1 MKKVLFICMIL
12 FPLLIKAGG
21 YQINTQSQ
29 KGLSMGG
36 SVTGLALDA
45 SVSFYNPAGL
55 SALDSNYFNIGAC
68 LLMSKT
74 AFLGPYGG
82 TEQLSA
88 KSFSTFYLYG
98 NYILNSKLTLG
109 LSVNTPFGLGT
120 KWEDN
125 WSGRY
130 VTQEA
135 RLFTL
140 FIQPTIAYKVNE
152 RFSVGVGPVI
162 VTGNTKFRRA
172 LNVLNQDGS
181 DGQLELKG
189 AGNGFGFNAGV
200 FGRFGKTSIGVSY
213 RSEVKLDIE
222 NGDAVFS
229 NIPISLIWNGSF
241 PNNTNYNSSITLPSV
256 ISLGVGRVLSDKL
269 TANIDFNFTGWS
281 VMDSLVF
288 TYPEYPDLNTSSA
301 RILENSFAIR
311 LGAKYQYSERMQLRG
326 GIGYDQSPVPDG
338 YVNPELPDADKVI
351 LGAGCTYK
359 LKKGWAL
366 EGSFAFEDLRER
378 KEEGNK
384 QENIN
389 GTYKSY
395 IYVLGL
401 GVQYQF

>member
-1 MKKVLFICMIL
+1 MIL
-12 FPLLIKAGG
+12 FPLLLKAGG

-36 SVTGLALDA
+36 AVTGLAMDA
-45 SVSFYNPAGL
+45 SVAFYNPAGL

-68 LLMSKT
+68 LLMPKT

-82 TEQLSA
+82 SEHNSSSLYS
-88 KSFSTFYLYG
+88 SIYLYG

-109 LSVNTPFGLGT
+109 LSVNTPFVLGT
-120 KWEDN
+120 KWDEK

-130 VTQEA
+130 VIQEA
-135 RLFTL
+135 RISTL
-140 FIQPTIAYKVNE
+140 FIQPTIAYKINE

-200 FGRFGKTSIGVSY
+200 FARFGKTSVGVSY
-213 RSEVKLDIE
+213 RSEVKLDME
-222 NGDAVFS
+222 DGDAVFS
-229 NIPISLIWNGSF
+229 NIPISLINNGSF
-241 PNNTNYNSSITLPSV
+241 PNETKFNSSITLPSV
-256 ISLGVGRVLSDKL
+256 ISLGVSRVLNEKF
-269 TANIDFNFTGWS
+269 TANVDFNYTGWS
-281 VMDSLVF
+281 VNDSLVF
-288 TYPEYPDLNTSSA
+288 SYPEYPDLNTSSA
-301 RILENSFAIR
+301 RKLNNSFAIR
-311 LGAKYQYSERMQLRG
+311 VGAKYQYSERMQLRG

-338 YVNPELPDADKVI
+338 YINPELPDADKVI

-359 LKKGWAL
+359 LRKGWSL
-366 EGSFAFEDLRER
+366 EGSFAFEDVRER
-378 KEEGNK
+378 KEERNK

-401 GVQYQF
+401 GLQYQF

>member
-12 FPLLIKAGG
+12 FPLHIKAGG

-36 SVTGLALDA
+36 SVTGLAMDA
-45 SVSFYNPAGL
+45 SVAFYNPAGL

-68 LLMSKT
+68 LLMPKT

-98 NYILNSKLTLG
+98 NYILNSKFTLG

-135 RLFTL
+135 RLSTL

-162 VTGNTKFRRA
+162 VTGNTKFRKA

-241 PNNTNYNSSITLPSV
+241 PNSTKYNSSITLPSV

-301 RILENSFAIR
+301 RKLENSFAIR
-311 LGAKYQYSERMQLRG
+311 FGAKYQYSERMQFRG

-359 LKKGWAL
+359 LKKGWSL

-378 KEEGNK
+378 KEERNK

>member
-1 MKKVLFICMIL
+1 MKKVLFSCMIL
-12 FPLLIKAGG
+12 FPLLLKAGG

-36 SVTGLALDA
+36 SVTGLAMDA

-55 SALDSNYFNIGAC
+55 SALDSNYFNFGAC
-68 LLMSKT
+68 FLLPKT

-88 KSFSTFYLYG
+88 KSISTFYLYG

-109 LSVNTPFGLGT
+109 LSINNPFGLGT
-120 KWEDN
+120 EWDAN

-135 RLFTL
+135 RISTL
-140 FIQPTIAYKVNE
+140 FVQPTIAYKVNE

-189 AGNGFGFNAGV
+189 AGNGFGFNAGI
-200 FGRFGKTSIGVSY
+200 FAGFGKTTVGVSY

-222 NGDAVFS
+222 NGNAVYS
-229 NIPISLIWNGSF
+229 NIPSSLILNGTF
-241 PNNTNYNSSITLPSV
+241 PNNTKYISSFTLPSV
-256 ISLGVGRVLSDKL
+256 ISLGIGRVLNEKF
-269 TANIDFNFTGWS
+269 TANVDFNFTGWS
-281 VMDSLVF
+281 VVDSLVF
-288 TYPEYPDLNTSSA
+288 SYPDYPGLNTSSA
-301 RILENSFAIR
+301 RNLKNSFAIR
-311 LGAKYQYSERMQLRG
+311 VGAKYQYSERMQLRG
-326 GIGYDQSPVPDG
+326 GIGYDQSPVPNG
-338 YVNPELPDADKVI
+338 YVNPELPDADKII
-351 LGAGCTYK
+351 LGAGCTYR
-359 LKKGWAL
+359 LKSGWSL
-366 EGSFAFEDLRER
+366 EGTFSFEDLRER
-378 KEEGNK
+378 KEEKNR

-401 GVQYQF
+401 GLQYQF

>member
-1 MKKVLFICMIL
+1 MKKVLFSCLIL
-12 FPLLIKAGG
+12 FPLLVKAGG

-29 KGLSMGG
+29 KGASMGG
-36 SVTGLALDA
+36 SVTGLAMDA
-45 SVSFYNPAGL
+45 SVTFYNPAGL
-55 SALDSNYFNIGAC
+55 SALDSNYFNIGAS
-68 LLMSKT
+68 LLMPKT

-82 TEQLSA
+82 TEQLST
-88 KSFSTFYLYG
+88 KSFSAFYLYG

-120 KWEDN
+120 KWDN
-125 WSGRY
+125 KWSGRY
-130 VTQEA
+130 VIQEA
-135 RLFTL
+135 RITTL
-140 FIQPTIAYKVNE
+140 FIQPTLAYKLND

-162 VTGNTKFRRA
+162 VTANTKFRKA
-172 LNVLNQDGS
+172 LNVLNQDGT

-200 FGRFGKTSIGVSY
+200 FARLGKTSVGISY

-229 NIPISLIWNGSF
+229 NIPVSLISNGTY
-241 PNNTNYNSSITLPSV
+241 PTNAKYNSSITLPSV
-256 ISLGVGRVLSDKL
+256 ISVGVGRVLNEKL
-269 TANIDFNFTGWS
+269 TANLDVNFTSWN
-281 VMDSLVF
+281 VNDSLVF
-288 TYPEYPDLNTSSA
+288 SYADYPALNTSSA
-301 RILENSFAIR
+301 RKFKNSFAIR
-311 LGAKYQYSERMQLRG
+311 IGAKYQYSERMQLRG

-359 LKKGWAL
+359 LKKGWSL
-366 EGSFAFEDLRER
+366 EGSFTFEDLRER
-378 KEEGNK
+378 KKERNK

-401 GVQYQF
+401 GLQYQF

>member
-1 MKKVLFICMIL
+1 MKKVLFSCMIL
-12 FPLLIKAGG
+12 FPLLLKAGG

-36 SVTGLALDA
+36 SVTGLAMDA
-45 SVSFYNPAGL
+45 SVTFYNPAGL
-55 SALDSNYFNIGAC
+55 SVLDSNYFNFGAC
-68 LLMSKT
+68 LLLPKT

-82 TEQLSA
+82 TEQLSVN
-88 KSFSTFYLYG
+88 SFSTFYLYG

-109 LSVNTPFGLGT
+109 LSVNTPFGLAT
-120 KWEDN
+120 EWEDN

-135 RLFTL
+135 RISTL
-140 FIQPTIAYKVNE
+140 FIQPTIAYKLND
-152 RFSVGVGPVI
+152 RFSVGVGPVV
-162 VTGNTKFRRA
+162 VTGNTKFRSA

-189 AGNGFGFNAGV
+189 SGNGFGFNAGI
-200 FGRFGKTSIGVSY
+200 FAGFGKTSVGVSY
-213 RSEVKLDIE
+213 RSEVELDIE

-229 NIPISLIWNGSF
+229 NIPTSLILNGSF
-241 PNNTNYNSSITLPSV
+241 PNNTNYNSSITFPSV

-269 TANIDFNFTGWS
+269 TANLDFNFTGWG
-281 VMDSLVF
+281 VIDSLVF
-288 TYPEYPDLNTSSA
+288 SYSDYPDLNASLA
-301 RILENSFAIR
+301 RKLKNSFSIR
-311 LGAKYQYSERMQLRG
+311 VGAKYQNSERMQLRL

-338 YVNPELPDADKVI
+338 YVNPELPDADKII
-351 LGAGCTYK
+351 LGVGCTYK
-359 LKKGWAL
+359 LKKGWSI
-366 EGSFAFEDLRER
+366 EGSFAYENLRER

-384 QENIN
+384 QDNIN

-401 GVQYQF
+401 GLQYQF